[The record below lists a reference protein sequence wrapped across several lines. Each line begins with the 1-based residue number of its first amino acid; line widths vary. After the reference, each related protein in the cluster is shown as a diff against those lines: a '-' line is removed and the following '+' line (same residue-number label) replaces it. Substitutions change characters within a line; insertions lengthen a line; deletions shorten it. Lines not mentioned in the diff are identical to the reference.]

1 MNTKRISVVIALIVT
16 STSPITFGDPSPFP
30 NTHSSIETPLSSEIR
45 EINSGEAVIS
55 EKFTTNSRRH
65 PSFSALNREIGRP
78 DVQQVQLSP
87 GTGRHFQKIRVQ
99 AVVHAYRTESSLWL
113 AYPDEDRQ
121 FLNEIRNAGIV
132 APDDQAI
139 NVARK
144 VANHAY
150 NVVQDF
156 GVYDHHVPVFVYAA
170 INAYTPNTTPQDRQF
185 LNEIRNAG
193 IVAPDDQAIN
203 VARKVAN
210 HAYNVVQDF
219 GVYDHH
225 VPAFVYAAINAY
237 TPNTTP
243 QDTRPNARPDED
255 RQFLNEI
262 HNAGIVAPDDQAIN
276 VAHKVV
282 NLVFEDGAPADGQ
295 AVYQVVRE
303 FGVYDNHIAAF
314 VNAAIRAYGNN

>member
-139 NVARK
+139 NVA
-144 VANHAY
+144 
-150 NVVQDF
+150 
-156 GVYDHHVPVFVYAA
+156 
-170 INAYTPNTTPQDRQF
+170 
-185 LNEIRNAG
+185 
-193 IVAPDDQAIN
+193 
-203 VARKVAN
+203 
-210 HAYNVVQDF
+210 
-219 GVYDHH
+219 
-225 VPAFVYAAINAY
+225 
-237 TPNTTP
+237 
-243 QDTRPNARPDED
+243 
-255 RQFLNEI
+255 
-262 HNAGIVAPDDQAIN
+262 
-276 VAHKVV
+276 HKVV